1 MTVILFSKM
10 ILPVIILKEDLDL
23 FVAVINRGQSHNSL
37 PARLSGQFEV
47 IWGHW
52 SHCHQSQLV
61 SFMWA
66 SLEISSN
73 MYYLFLLYR
82 SWTCWTDIGKGWFN
96 VVDFLLFNQ
105 NLSVIFVKLTWRFMM
120 QLKRIPYFVSFGK
133 WLRHTSLGFLPLA
146 FQDLIFFCDV
156 QHEVNLIEL
165 GKCSGKM
172 SFTLLMINYFSI
184 WRLLWNN
191 VHY

>member
-1 MTVILFSKM
+1 
-10 ILPVIILKEDLDL
+10 
-23 FVAVINRGQSHNSL
+23 
-37 PARLSGQFEV
+37 
-47 IWGHW
+47 
-52 SHCHQSQLV
+52 
-61 SFMWA
+61 
-66 SLEISSN
+66 
-73 MYYLFLLYR
+73 
-82 SWTCWTDIGKGWFN
+82 
-96 VVDFLLFNQ
+96 
-105 NLSVIFVKLTWRFMM
+105 M

-184 WRLLWNN
+184 WRLLWIMCIINASKILLHIDCQSVN
-191 VHY
+191 GTWYISLELDNLGFFYFLWIIEIMPVSLIFQAGKWKATFF